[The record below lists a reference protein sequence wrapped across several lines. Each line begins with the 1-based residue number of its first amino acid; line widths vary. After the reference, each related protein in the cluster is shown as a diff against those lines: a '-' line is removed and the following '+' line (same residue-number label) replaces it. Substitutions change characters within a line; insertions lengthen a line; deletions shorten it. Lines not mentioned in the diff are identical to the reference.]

1 MDSEDE
7 IKELMKEVSHL
18 KMLLAFSP
26 EILECGKYRDWELVK
41 KYGEPVDMPQEYEVI
56 LLKK

>member
-1 MDSEDE
+1 MDYEDE

-26 EILECGKYRDWELVK
+26 EILECGEYRDWELVK
-41 KYGEPVDMPQEYEVI
+41 KYGDPVDMPQEYEVI

>member
-1 MDSEDE
+1 MMDE
-7 IKELMKEVSHL
+7 IKELKKKIRHL
-18 KMLLAFSP
+18 EMMLALSP

>member
-1 MDSEDE
+1 MMDE
-7 IKELMKEVSHL
+7 IKELKKKIRHL
-18 KMLLAFSP
+18 EMMLALSP

-41 KYGEPVDMPQEYEVI
+41 KHGEPADMPQEYEVI

>member
-1 MDSEDE
+1 MMDE
-7 IKELMKEVSHL
+7 IKELKKKIRHL
-18 KMLLAFSP
+18 EMMLALSP

-41 KYGEPVDMPQEYEVI
+41 KYGEPVSMPDNYEVI